1 MLRITITDGPA
12 EQRWIL
18 QGRLVAPWVA
28 ELEARWKNSHR
39 RRDARKCIVDVS
51 DVTLIDDRGE
61 KALLVMA
68 SSWRGIRRLRRLHQ
82 ARRRADREPMQVPVK
97 SRDVVRAEN
106 AGHGTSLGCPSR
118 GRTSWSLIS

>member
-28 ELEARWKNSHR
+28 ELETSWKHSHHR
-39 RRDARKCIVDVS
+39 CDVRKCIVDLS

-61 KALLVMA
+61 KALRVMSRA
-68 SSWRGIRRLRRLHQ
+68 GAEFIACGVYSKHVVELIRKRCKCR
-82 ARRRADREPMQVPVK
+82 
-97 SRDVVRAEN
+97 
-106 AGHGTSLGCPSR
+106 
-118 GRTSWSLIS
+118 